1 MMTNKEYQQ
10 QLVRMWDSI
19 RSDCKGTSGC
29 SSVDCNFCP
38 FNGKVC
44 NLATN
49 TIFNAYKSI
58 EIVENWA
65 KQHPI
70 VTNADK
76 FREVFGFKPYTKN
89 CINGEEK
96 VSCTNCQCFYDG
108 ECAAHNRFWNAE
120 YNPTKEGEE

>member
-10 QLVRMWDSI
+10 QLVRMWDSL
-19 RSDCKGTSGC
+19 RTEFKGESGC
-29 SSVDCNFCP
+29 AGVDCNNCP

-58 EIVENWA
+58 EIVERWTNE
-65 KQHPI
+65 HPI

-76 FREVFGFKPYTKN
+76 FREVFGMEKLPFYSCIYTNKN
-89 CINGEEK
+89 CEDCEYFIGMGCKPN
-96 VSCTNCQCFYDG
+96 SS
-108 ECAAHNRFWNAE
+108 FWNAE
-120 YNPTKEGEE
+120 YKGGVDGE